1 MTRSCGARHGF
12 LHHRGKIL
20 LQILVAAGLLAGLTP
35 ALARTFGGYECTV
48 DCSGHKAGY
57 DWAEAGGNVMEAD
70 CEAILLRWPNGNS
83 FYEGCLAYVDEP
95 SRGSDQDDDGDDID

>member
-1 MTRSCGARHGF
+1 MAFRIIGE
-12 LHHRGKIL
+12 KIL

-35 ALARTFGGYECTV
+35 ALARAFGGYECTV

-57 DWAEAGGNVMEAD
+57 DWAETGGNVTEAD
-70 CEAILLRWPNGNS
+70 CEAILLRWPNRNS
-83 FYEGCLAYVDEP
+83 FYEGCLAYVEDP